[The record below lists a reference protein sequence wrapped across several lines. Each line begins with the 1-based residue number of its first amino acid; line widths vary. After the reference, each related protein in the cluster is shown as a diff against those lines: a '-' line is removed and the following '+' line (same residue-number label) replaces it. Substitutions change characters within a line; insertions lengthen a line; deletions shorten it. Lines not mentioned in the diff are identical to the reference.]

1 MTLSVG
7 RTVLAAIAVIVCG
20 VASVRAQQTDGA
32 ASQDSP
38 SVERIRAA
46 LEVQHPISADGASLF
61 AQTKPLFAP
70 TKPNEFRLGVV
81 TFVPPDSAGQ
91 FISIRVPIGDIISRA
106 AHSISTAQR
115 RRAEKAAHAEV
126 MKAVADFQ
134 KAQPK

>member
-1 MTLSVG
+1 MKLAVMTLSVG

-38 SVERIRAA
+38 SLKRIRAA
-46 LEVQHPISADGASLF
+46 LEVPCPIGGDGASLF
-61 AQTKPLFAP
+61 AP
-70 TKPNEFRLGVV
+70 TKPKAFRLGVV
-81 TFVPPDSAGQ
+81 TFVPPDTAGQ
-91 FISIRVPIGDIISRA
+91 FIAIRVPIGDIISRA
-106 AHSISTAQR
+106 AHSISAAQR